1 MNTKKRIN
9 KASGEYRFRRIPREK
24 SPNSS
29 RNLNFH
35 HFHTEKPIRRI
46 SKPRHRYP
54 TDRISQVVSF
64 GSKRVN
70 FFRWIVSS
78 VFEINRLFEGKNVS
92 GSLEKLKPSSIL

>member
-1 MNTKKRIN
+1 MNTKKKIN

-24 SPNSS
+24 SANSS

-35 HFHTEKPIRRI
+35 TENRIRRI

-70 FFRWIVSS
+70 FFRWIVSA
-78 VFEINRLFEGKNVS
+78 VFKINRLFERKNVS
-92 GSLEKLKPSSIL
+92 GSLEKLKPSSVL

>member
-9 KASGEYRFRRIPREK
+9 KASGEYRFRGIPRE
-24 SPNSS
+24 
-29 RNLNFH
+29 NLNFH

-70 FFRWIVSS
+70 FFRWIVSA
-78 VFEINRLFEGKNVS
+78 VFKINRLFERKNVS